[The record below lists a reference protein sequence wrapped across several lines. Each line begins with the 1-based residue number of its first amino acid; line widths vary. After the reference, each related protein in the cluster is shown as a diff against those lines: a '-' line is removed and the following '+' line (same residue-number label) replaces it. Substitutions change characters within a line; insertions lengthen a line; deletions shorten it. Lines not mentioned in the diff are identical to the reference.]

1 MPAGKTL
8 ALLQGT
14 IALSIL
20 ASCGEPAVKAPSPA
34 VPDPEPEAHLQG
46 VEWSQIPEWD
56 ELDPVPGLQAFRISC
71 RAIKSKAPWS
81 KACAQADAHAGTD
94 AKSVRELFE
103 RNFMPH
109 RAVDGSK
116 VTGRLT
122 GYFEPLLRGS
132 RVRTE
137 RYRHPLYRP
146 PSDLIHPNHPDSH
159 YLKDKSGRGRIV
171 NGSFV
176 PYMTRAEID
185 GTPDLMEK
193 HAFLWV
199 DSLGD
204 RFFLHIQGS
213 GRVLLENGTIVRVGY
228 ANHNGHKFVSLANH
242 LIKSGEL
249 ARSEASMNGIKAFL
263 ALNEGRAHEFLAV
276 NPRYIFFQELPPSSE
291 GPIGALGVPLTA
303 LHSIAVDRRHVQLG
317 APAVISTKGFDAAH
331 TFTRL
336 VAAQD
341 VGGAIKGKIRAD
353 YFWGY
358 GNEAGRLAE
367 STNQQFSA
375 WYLLPRK

>member
-1 MPAGKTL
+1 MPAGKAL

-34 VPDPEPEAHLQG
+34 VPDPEPEAHLQSVG
-46 VEWSQIPEWD
+46 WSQIPGWD

-81 KACAQADAHAGTD
+81 KACAQADAHVGTD
-94 AKSVRELFE
+94 AKLVRELFE
-103 RNFMPH
+103 RTFVPH